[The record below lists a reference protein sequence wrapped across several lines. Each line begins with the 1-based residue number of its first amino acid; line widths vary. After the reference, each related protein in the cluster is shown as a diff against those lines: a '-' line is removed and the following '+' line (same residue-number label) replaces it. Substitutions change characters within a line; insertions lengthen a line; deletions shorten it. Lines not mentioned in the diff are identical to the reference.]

1 MLGWE
6 KSMAMPN
13 LHMKTLSWLC
23 SHFSLFIEDA
33 KNEKQPDKRIFAFWL
48 RASGGKGKLDLL
60 IGSRILFA
68 NRVHFGVEGDILIG
82 EYNWMHNRLTFS

>member
-33 KNEKQPDKRIFAFWL
+33 KNEKQPDKRIFFLAHGFWREGETRSTFWL
-48 RASGGKGKLDLL
+48 KD
-60 IGSRILFA
+60 F
-68 NRVHFGVEGDILIG
+68 VC
-82 EYNWMHNRLTFS
+82 